1 MFSHFLFLLSLSS
14 TNSLSFLL
22 VCCFL
27 SPLVSFPY
35 AMSPFIYLFIPFCYF
50 LCLCLISFSFIT
62 FSPYVSHSIS
72 SNFISSCFLSSL
84 HLIFPLF
91 LLCLLSY
98 LFLPFHFLLLLLI
111 ASLLLISP
119 YFSFLLFLS
128 SCVSFQ
134 PFSLSNPSCL
144 FFALSSVFLL
154 PLIISFSPCIFP
166 PQHFPFPSFSIYVHL
181 ILLFFPF
188 VSFPFFIIFS
198 CLISCIL
205 LSSHLLCVFIP
216 PLGPSSL
223 LLLPLQWFSFLSST
237 SVPFCSLSF
246 HLGSSHLASLHFLFS
261 LLPVFS
267 FCLLISLSSCPLFSF
282 NDHTPTLSHFL
293 LLISSFLS
301 SFLQLILIKNSL
313 VNFTLLTFISSAHV
327 FSPLILFPLIS
338 SVSLFLFTHWLLS
351 LTLLFP
357 PHSSCFLSYAL
368 ISFHLLQSI
377 SLSFF
382 LTPLA
387 SDFLSPCLLSLTIF
401 SPFFC
406 LISLSSYFLFSSFL
420 FSSLTSISFPVPS
433 FLQLF
438 PSLLSSTHFLP
449 SPPSYHP
456 PLVVSDLMCRDI
468 PNPVLCPA
476 PDWYCNETYPN
487 IPSSLF
493 LPSLRL
499 LSFLVPILTP
509 LPPVL
514 PEPLSGSLDSV
525 SSHIKRA
532 WRSPRRQDPGTAT
545 SAQGG
550 MRGCVWG
557 VLRPLRGEGG
567 HAMLRADVTG
577 TRTAGWG
584 DAAGKERRREGPTP
598 AAQPGERGERR
609 CVSKHSPFCSPFLS
623 SPCSP
628 SPPPALPFDSTI
640 R

>member
-205 LSSHLLCVFIP
+205 LSSHLF
-216 PLGPSSL
+216 
-223 LLLPLQWFSFLSST
+223 
-237 SVPFCSLSF
+237 
-246 HLGSSHLASLHFLFS
+246 
-261 LLPVFS
+261 
-267 FCLLISLSSCPLFSF
+267 
-282 NDHTPTLSHFL
+282 
-293 LLISSFLS
+293 
-301 SFLQLILIKNSL
+301 
-313 VNFTLLTFISSAHV
+313 
-327 FSPLILFPLIS
+327 
-338 SVSLFLFTHWLLS
+338 VSLFLLLVPPLSFCFLSNGFPFYHPLLFHFVHSPFILVHLILRPCISFFPCFPFFRFVFSSVCPPVLFSHLMTTHLLS
-351 LTLLFP
+351 LISFCLFLLSCLLSCNSFSSRILSSTLL
-357 PHSSCFLSYAL
+357 S
-368 ISFHLLQSI
+368 
-377 SLSFF
+377 SLSF
-382 LTPLA
+382 PLLM
-387 SDFLSPCLLSLTIF
+387 F
-401 SPFFC
+401 
-406 LISLSSYFLFSSFL
+406 
-420 FSSLTSISFPVPS
+420 
-433 FLQLF
+433 
-438 PSLLSSTHFLP
+438 SLL
-449 SPPSYHP
+449 
-456 PLVVSDLMCRDI
+456 
-468 PNPVLCPA
+468 
-476 PDWYCNETYPN
+476 
-487 IPSSLF
+487 
-493 LPSLRL
+493 
-499 LSFLVPILTP
+499 
-509 LPPVL
+509 
-514 PEPLSGSLDSV
+514 
-525 SSHIKRA
+525 
-532 WRSPRRQDPGTAT
+532 
-545 SAQGG
+545 
-550 MRGCVWG
+550 
-557 VLRPLRGEGG
+557 
-567 HAMLRADVTG
+567 
-577 TRTAGWG
+577 
-584 DAAGKERRREGPTP
+584 
-598 AAQPGERGERR
+598 
-609 CVSKHSPFCSPFLS
+609 
-623 SPCSP
+623 
-628 SPPPALPFDSTI
+628 
-640 R
+640 